1 MKRLCKTF
9 LIALFCIFFLT
20 SCSKSEANSTN
31 VTSASSVSDNENLNI
46 DFQKII
52 QERNYIKPTN
62 HANDEFL
69 QKFFPEL
76 NIETDEE
83 IEEDI
88 SMEEAEVEEE
98 IETEEETIEE
108 TSESE
113 VVIEEIIEEIP
124 KKYVALTFD
133 DGPDKR
139 YTLDILALLDEYDAV
154 ATFFD
159 QGKNIDA
166 HPELTLAEYEAGC
179 EVENHT
185 YSHINMKNSSY
196 DTILDEI
203 NKCSE
208 SIYNATGTYPI
219 FVRPPYGNVDKKAL
233 ADCGLAA
240 TNWSVD
246 TRDWSSRNVDKIM
259 KVIYD
264 EEDLSNQVILMHQT
278 YATSVDALEVL
289 LEYLKENGYTTVTL
303 KEMFENVYE
312 EEIVPGT
319 IYGYSYYARK

>member
-20 SCSKSEANSTN
+20 SCSKSEANSTSI
-31 VTSASSVSDNENLNI
+31 VSSSSISENENLNI
-46 DFQKII
+46 DIQKII

-62 HANDEFL
+62 HIKDEFL
-69 QKFFPEL
+69 QKFLSEI
-76 NIETDEE
+76 NIETNEE
-83 IEEDI
+83 IEE
-88 SMEEAEVEEE
+88 VEEDIPIE
-98 IETEEETIEE
+98 ETEVQTEEVTIEE
-108 TSESE
+108 NSETE
-113 VVIEEIIEEIP
+113 IVIEEIVEEIP
-124 KKYVALTFD
+124 RKYVALTFD

-196 DTILDEI
+196 NTILDEI

-219 FVRPPYGNVDKKAL
+219 FVRPPYGNVDKNAL

-259 KVIYD
+259 QVIYD

-278 YATSVDALEVL
+278 YKTSVDALEVL